1 MTFERLET
9 YALRTAKAVAA
20 LAFVLALAG
29 CANQRGVPEN
39 EITISLLGT
48 NDVHGQLLP
57 DGDRGGLVAI
67 SGYVSALRAARE
79 EDGGAVL
86 VIDAGD
92 MWQGTLESNLVEG
105 AAVVDAYN
113 AIGFAAAAIG
123 NHEFDFG
130 PEGPKAIPET
140 DADDPR
146 GALKRQ
152 AAQANFPLLAA
163 NLIDASTGEP
173 VAWDNVRPSVLLDV
187 RGLKVGIIGITT
199 ANALRTTIAANVN
212 GLRVAPLA
220 ETVIRESTVLRNKGA
235 AIVIV
240 AAHAGSSCTDFSDPM
255 DLSSCYT
262 DGEIMRLADAI
273 PRGLVDHIFAGHV
286 HRGIAHVVNGI
297 SITSSYSSTRAFSRV
312 DMRVDT
318 NSGRIVSR
326 KIHPPHWACLRVL
339 PSTGECVA
347 AGSGNAEAVG
357 ASYEG
362 RSITPDPVVKG
373 IAERAATFAA
383 EAKNEKLGVTLVAPF
398 LHPPA
403 TESPLANLMT
413 DAVRQQ
419 VDGDVAIHNVVGGIR
434 NILPA
439 GELTFGA
446 VYEMFPFDNRIATL
460 ELTGRELR
468 QLIATQAHRAR
479 RRAGLS
485 GMRVFVSCED
495 DAMDVVLQLSD
506 GSTVQDDD
514 RVTLIANDFL
524 VLGGD
529 DVLTPIIPE
538 EGFAVDYSQPLL
550 RDALVEW
557 FRSQGETLDPT
568 DYQSTDN
575 PRWNVP
581 DPLPA
586 TCSL

>member
-1 MTFERLET
+1 MTFKRLAT
-9 YALRTAKAVAA
+9 RVLRSGKIVAA
-20 LAFVLALAG
+20 MAAVLVAAG
-29 CANQRGVPEN
+29 CASQRAVPEN

-67 SGYVSALRAARE
+67 SGYVSALRAARD
-79 EDGGAVL
+79 EDGGALL

-105 AAVVDAYN
+105 EAVVDAYN
-113 AIGFAAAAIG
+113 AIGFDAAAIG

-152 AAQANFPLLAA
+152 AAKANFPLLAA
-163 NLIDASTGEP
+163 NLIDAATDEP
-173 VAWDNVRPSVLLDV
+173 VTWDNVRPSVMLDV
-187 RGLKVGIIGITT
+187 KGLKVGIIGITT
-199 ANALRTTIAANVN
+199 ANALRTTIAANVT

-240 AAHAGSSCTDFSDPM
+240 TAHAGSSCTEFSDPM
-255 DLSSCYT
+255 DLSSCHT

-297 SITSSYSSTRAFSRV
+297 SITSSFSNTRAFSRV
-312 DMRVDT
+312 DLRVDT
-318 NSGRIVSR
+318 NNGRIVSR
-326 KIHPPHWACLRVL
+326 EIHAPHWACLRVI

-347 AGSGNAEAVG
+347 AGRSNAEAVS

-362 RSITPDPVVKG
+362 RAITPDPVVMD
-373 IAERAATFAA
+373 IAERAANFAA
-383 EAKNEKLGVTLVAPF
+383 AAKNEELGVELLAPF
-398 LHPPA
+398 SHPPA

-413 DAVRQQ
+413 DAIRQQ

-468 QLIATQAHRAR
+468 QLISTQAHRAR
-479 RRAGLS
+479 RRAGFS
-485 GMRVFVSCED
+485 GLRVFVSCAG
-495 DAMDVVLQLSD
+495 DAMDIVLQLSD

-514 RVTLIANDFL
+514 LVTLIANDFL

-529 DVLTPIIPE
+529 DVLTPIIPDD
-538 EGFAVDYSQPLL
+538 GIPIDYSQPLL